1 MKKRSRWSP
10 GLGVQILCAEQSHGQ
25 WVILAVGDGDGV
37 CPDCGSQSSHR
48 HGWHRRHLQDLP
60 AQGAG
65 VNVKLRIQR
74 WRCRNNSCERQT
86 FTGRLPQIAAPL
98 ARRTTR
104 AAELVH
110 LFGHGVGG
118 RPGERLLTRIGMP
131 DDTILRCL
139 KQRARAHRTHA
150 SVRVLGVDDWA
161 WRKGSTY
168 GTIFVDLERRQV
180 IDLLPDRSADA
191 TADWLKHHPDI
202 EIISRD
208 RCGSF
213 AQGAQEGAPQAC
225 QVADRFHILQNLR
238 EAIQAQL
245 SRVVGA
251 SARPLLPAD
260 SDDDPKAMISR
271 SARDKHGGAEHR
283 CLTRMAN
290 RRSRQATFERV
301 GALHREARSVSD
313 IVRQTGFDRRTIAK
327 WIQAD
332 ALPQRNAAAPKTTS
346 PAYFE
351 EYLLRRWSE
360 GCLRGRRLFQEIK
373 ARGYTGSFSNLERLL
388 AKWRNPKRKVARPA
402 PPAPRASAVDPA
414 TGRPIS
420 PIVAAALCVKPRGM
434 LTSAQ
439 AAKVDAL
446 RSEWPDFAAMR
457 RLTMRFRGLLRSRN
471 ASKLGVWLKS
481 AHESGLY
488 AMQRFARAVR
498 RDIDAVRNAIIEPW
512 SNGQTEGQ
520 INRLK
525 TLKRAMYGRAGPELL
540 RARMLP
546 G

>member
-1 MKKRSRWSP
+1 
-10 GLGVQILCAEQSHGQ
+10 
-25 WVILAVGDGDGV
+25 
-37 CPDCGSQSSHR
+37 
-48 HGWHRRHLQDLP
+48 LP

-65 VNVKLRIQR
+65 VTVKLRIQR
-74 WRCRNNSCERQT
+74 WQCRNKGCKRQT
-86 FTGRLPQIAAPL
+86 FAAQLPEIAAPL
-98 ARRTTR
+98 ARRTAR

-118 RPGERLLTRIGMP
+118 RPGERLLKRIGMP
-131 DDTILRCL
+131 TSDDTILRSL
-139 KQRARAHRTHA
+139 KRRTKERRAET
-150 SVRVLGVDDWA
+150 SVRVVGLDDWA

-168 GTIFVDLERRQV
+168 GTIIVDLERREV
-180 IDLLPDRSADA
+180 IDLLPDRSAGA
-191 TADWLKHHPDI
+191 TAGWLKQHPDI
-202 EIISRD
+202 EIVSRD

-213 AQGAQEGAPQAC
+213 AQGAHEGAPQAR
-225 QVADRFHILQNLR
+225 QIADRFHILQNLR

-260 SDDDPKAMISR
+260 VDDEREAMISR
-271 SARDKHGGAEHR
+271 SPRDKHGGAEHR

-301 GALHREARSVSD
+301 RALHWEGRSVSD
-313 IVRQTGFDRRTIAK
+313 IVRQTGLDRRTIAK
-327 WIQAD
+327 WIRAD
-332 ALPQRNAAAPKTTS
+332 ALPQRNAAAPKTSS
-346 PAYFE
+346 PRYFE
-351 EYLLRRWSE
+351 EYLSRRWWE
-360 GCLRGRRLFQEIK
+360 GCVRGRRLFQEIK

-402 PPAPRASAVDPA
+402 LPTPRAPSVDPA
-414 TGRPIS
+414 TGRSIS
-420 PIVAAALCVKPRGM
+420 PIVAAALCVKPHGT

-439 AAKVDAL
+439 EANVDAL
-446 RSEWPDFAAMR
+446 KSEWPDFASMRGLAMR
-457 RLTMRFRGLLRSRN
+457 FHGILRSKN
-471 ASKLGVWLKS
+471 AGKLGVWLKD
-481 AHESGLY
+481 AQHSGLY
-488 AMQRFARAVR
+488 AMQRFARTLR
-498 RDIDAVRNAIIEPW
+498 RDIDAMRNAITEQW

-546 G
+546 V